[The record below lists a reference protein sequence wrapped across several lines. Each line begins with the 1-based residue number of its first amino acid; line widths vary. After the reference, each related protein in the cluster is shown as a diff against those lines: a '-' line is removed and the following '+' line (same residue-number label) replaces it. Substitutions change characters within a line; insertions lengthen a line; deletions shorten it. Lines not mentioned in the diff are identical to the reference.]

1 MEIKLQLGK
10 EQVSSFCEAFTCK
23 PKDMESILMA
33 YFNNDVESRFYRD
46 LAFNV
51 DKFLLSKQIGELVI
65 MRADAEIKKVKFVDT

>member
-1 MEIKLQLGK
+1 MTCSPKEIEK
-10 EQVSSFCEAFTCK
+10 
-23 PKDMESILMA
+23 ILLS

-65 MRADAEIKKVKFVDT
+65 LRADAEIKKVKFVDT